1 MDTDTCLY
9 APSAGASSARADGAP
24 AITATEHDQH
34 MESTT
39 ELAASSGS
47 GSAACTTQTLERC
60 LYDLLKFFSAAIKD
74 VSRASA
80 PHWFSLDEE
89 CDILIRDFF
98 DVWNNTG
105 AMHYFALFSQ
115 PLLLKHK
122 EIFDV
127 LRYDKNGAPRDSCF
141 LKWCR
146 RVHALREAYG
156 AATEHAESSDDQEK
170 QCYNILGEDMLLHD
184 LLPHQSNDPTYQ
196 IQYNSKGIVSLSGNQ
211 RSWISLMLR
220 KNLGHKN
227 VARFIL
233 QNGLPELFDAP
244 LREEKPSQEQ
254 LQSILANGVTW
265 YASLL
270 LSLVEHD
277 RRPGLAHARQM
288 STLEPDF
295 RRQKQQA
302 HLDAK
307 QALAKGKR
315 LCEDRDS
322 RKRTYSEMSA
332 TERRILDDFDA
343 KNLHTRVAETKCAV
357 DKTSFHGSIS
367 FWDLGQPAMP
377 EGALSKSPSA
387 PPHILDKPI
396 PKSIQ
401 ACVCRAWTAAECAT
415 AHC

>member
-1 MDTDTCLY
+1 MDTDTRLC

-47 GSAACTTQTLERC
+47 GSAACTTQTFERC

-98 DVWNNTG
+98 DVWNNTR

-127 LRYDKNGAPRDSCF
+127 LRYDKNGTPRDSCF

-156 AATEHAESSDDQEK
+156 AATEHAESSDGQEK

-184 LLPHQSNDPTYQ
+184 LLPHQSNDP
-196 IQYNSKGIVSLSGNQ
+196 
-211 RSWISLMLR
+211 
-220 KNLGHKN
+220 
-227 VARFIL
+227 ARV
-233 QNGLPELFDAP
+233 D
-244 LREEKPSQEQ
+244 
-254 LQSILANGVTW
+254 LA
-265 YASLL
+265 Y
-270 LSLVEHD
+270 
-277 RRPGLAHARQM
+277 
-288 STLEPDF
+288 
-295 RRQKQQA
+295 
-302 HLDAK
+302 
-307 QALAKGKR
+307 
-315 LCEDRDS
+315 
-322 RKRTYSEMSA
+322 
-332 TERRILDDFDA
+332 
-343 KNLHTRVAETKCAV
+343 
-357 DKTSFHGSIS
+357 
-367 FWDLGQPAMP
+367 
-377 EGALSKSPSA
+377 
-387 PPHILDKPI
+387 
-396 PKSIQ
+396 
-401 ACVCRAWTAAECAT
+401 AAEEPRQ
-415 AHC
+415 